1 MILQINNLSFKYKS
15 RPVIEGVS
23 FSVREGEILSILG
36 RNGAGKTTLL
46 KCINRILTLGQGSVT
61 VKEQETAQM
70 SGLELARI
78 FGWVPQHAEMTM
90 MKVFD
95 LILLGRKPHFK
106 WAPTTADYMKVE
118 EVIALT
124 GIEDIALRYADE
136 LSGGEFQQVQ
146 IARALAQDPT
156 VILFDEPTSSLDI
169 YNQHRLMRMIVSVI
183 SSSHRSAIMAM
194 HDLNLSLRYSDSFLL
209 LKDGEIWAAGGKE
222 VITAENIRAVYG
234 MEVRVEDID
243 GHLIVIPL

>member
-1 MILQINNLSFKYKS
+1 
-15 RPVIEGVS
+15 
-23 FSVREGEILSILG
+23 
-36 RNGAGKTTLL
+36 
-46 KCINRILTLGQGSVT
+46 
-61 VKEQETAQM
+61 
-70 SGLELARI
+70 
-78 FGWVPQHAEMTM
+78 
-90 MKVFD
+90 
-95 LILLGRKPHFK
+95 
-106 WAPTTADYMKVE
+106 MKVE